1 MAQVNIGGKVWG
13 YWVHGDFWNVGLGV
27 SQLWA
32 VKLYLDD
39 VLKF

>member
-1 MAQVNIGGKVWG
+1 MRG
-13 YWVHGDFWNVGLGV
+13 YWVHGDFWKVGLGV

-39 VLKF
+39 LPKF